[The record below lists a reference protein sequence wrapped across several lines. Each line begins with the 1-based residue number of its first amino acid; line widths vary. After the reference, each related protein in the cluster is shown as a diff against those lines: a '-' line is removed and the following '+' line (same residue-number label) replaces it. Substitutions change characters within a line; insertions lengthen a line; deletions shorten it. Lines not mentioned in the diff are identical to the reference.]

1 MFDRLASRL
10 NGALLCSVAAHAALA
25 AVLSLGGLAGH
36 GNSAADNSRHGLL
49 RVGLPVAPSEPA
61 IESTADERT
70 RPAMGPTRN
79 PQAVQ
84 TAAVRPSGP
93 VAQRRPEVREPDT
106 AQEHVPTARSWPEP
120 APQDELAPELEPSGQ
135 YYFANSEVEVTARPL
150 AEIEPVL
157 PDGSELQAAY
167 LVMRVLI
174 NELGTVDR
182 VHLLI
187 SEPEGL
193 FDEPVMAAFAAARFE
208 PALREGFPVKSQKVV
223 ELKIDP
229 ELRAVPAI
237 GAPVILHQ
245 SDQVR

>member
-1 MFDRLASRL
+1 MFDRIASRL

-36 GNSAADNSRHGLL
+36 GNPAADYRRHGLL
-49 RVGLPVAPSEPA
+49 RVGLLAAPSEPA

-84 TAAVRPSGP
+84 TATVRPSGP
-93 VAQRRPEVREPDT
+93 IAEGRSARRAPDT
-106 AQEHVPTARSWPEP
+106 AQEHVPNARSRPEP
-120 APQDELAPELEPSGQ
+120 APQDELAPELEASGQ

-150 AEIEPVL
+150 SDIEPVL
-157 PDGSELQAAY
+157 PDGSEMQAAY

-193 FDEPVMAAFAAARFE
+193 FDEHVMAAFAAARFE

-229 ELRAVPAI
+229 EARVVPAI
-237 GAPVILHQ
+237 GTPVILHQ
-245 SDQVR
+245 SDHAR